1 MAENLGVSCGSI
13 STMAAASDLDSASE
27 DANDQDRMSSSMA
40 SQEDIQDH
48 NKIRAYAETIL
59 YMANRKEANRGATT
73 TSTTVEHPNIN
84 DNHPSMGTNI
94 LGSFNSTTGSKYDH
108 YDDAELEAFAKFASP
123 KVSELLKEQALA
135 LDDMLMN
142 TSSAWSE
149 DGDSDDYSSASSQ
162 VNAEQNLKDELD
174 AAANDFTQMWNGDD
188 EENDDDFEDL
198 GHTYGGSKKNGE
210 RSACGA
216 ETNNCTSNSED
227 WSNSIHQYY
236 TDNKLSTGDLSSTK
250 VGSPGTKNHSYSLS
264 DHARTL
270 HLSRS
275 ESKLGLYTKPLL
287 SRNDLE
293 TSSIVT
299 MPSLIV
305 RPRGEV
311 TSRVREGYFQRIL
324 DCTVEYIEPLKSKT
338 LRRLFSGW
346 NPGPGEH
353 KSDEDGGERVVNQGV
368 SVGGGYDS
376 QRIMPYAPASNSAK
390 DDGDS
395 SIDEVEFEDI
405 GGITYGSPSQHV
417 REPLPVRTV
426 TIRIRCDVMCGAVMD
441 SLTTSVERLG
451 GEMTKRQGGVSAI
464 LRSYSHESSDTPLT
478 RACAISWAHV
488 ILPVAS
494 KGCSPG

>member
-1 MAENLGVSCGSI
+1 
-13 STMAAASDLDSASE
+13 
-27 DANDQDRMSSSMA
+27 
-40 SQEDIQDH
+40 
-48 NKIRAYAETIL
+48 
-59 YMANRKEANRGATT
+59 
-73 TSTTVEHPNIN
+73 
-84 DNHPSMGTNI
+84 
-94 LGSFNSTTGSKYDH
+94 
-108 YDDAELEAFAKFASP
+108 
-123 KVSELLKEQALA
+123 
-135 LDDMLMN
+135 MLMN

-198 GHTYGGSKKNGE
+198 GHTYGGSKKIGE

-417 REPLPVRTV
+417 REPLPARTV

-478 RACAISWAHV
+478 RAFAISWAHV
-488 ILPVAS
+488 ILPLAS
-494 KGCSPG
+494 KGCSSG

>member
-1 MAENLGVSCGSI
+1 
-13 STMAAASDLDSASE
+13 MAAASDLDSASE
-27 DANDQDRMSSSMA
+27 DVNDQERMSSSMA
-40 SQEDIQDH
+40 SQEEIQDH

-59 YMANRKEANRGATT
+59 HLANRKEAYRGATT
-73 TSTTVEHPNIN
+73 TSTTVDHPNN
-84 DNHPSMGTNI
+84 DDNHPSMGSNI
-94 LGSFNSTTGSKYDH
+94 LGSFNSTNGSISGGNENKYDH
-108 YDDAELEAFAKFASP
+108 YNDAELEAFAKFASP

-135 LDDMLMN
+135 LDDILMN

-162 VNAEQNLKDELD
+162 VDAEQNLKDELD
-174 AAANDFTQMWNGDD
+174 AAANDFSQMWNGDN
-188 EENDDDFEDL
+188 EENDDDYEDL
-198 GHTYGGSKKNGE
+198 GHTYSGSQKNGK
-210 RSACGA
+210 RSARGA

-236 TDNKLSTGDLSSTK
+236 TDNKPSTGDLPSTK
-250 VGSPGTKNHSYSLS
+250 VSSPDKKYHSYSLS

-275 ESKLGLYTKPLL
+275 ESKFGMYTKPLL

-299 MPSLIV
+299 MPSWIV

-346 NPGPGEH
+346 NPGPGER

-368 SVGGGYDS
+368 GGGGGDGS

-395 SIDEVEFEDI
+395 SIDGEDGDYGFEDI

-417 REPLPVRTV
+417 REPLPARTV
-426 TIRIRCDVMCGAVMD
+426 TVRIRCDVMCGAVMD

-451 GEMTKRQGGVSAI
+451 GETTKRQGGVSVV
-464 LRSYSHESSDTPLT
+464 LCSYSHEWSDMPLKVHVL
-478 RACAISWAHV
+478 HV
-488 ILPVAS
+488 ILPIAP
-494 KGCSPG
+494 KGCSSG